1 MNKEVVSFLNYLKNE
16 RRYSEYTIQNYLH
29 CLENFEQYRK
39 EKKVSLKEID
49 YPFLR
54 TYLVYLYEKKYA
66 KKTICLQVST
76 LRSFFHFLQ
85 KEGIRNDN
93 PMLLIK
99 NPKLDKKLP
108 KFLNV
113 QELDKLYTV
122 VCESTPIEIRDALL
136 LELLYA
142 TGVRVSELVSI
153 KISDI
158 DFTNKSIRILGKG
171 SKERN
176 VLYGKQCER
185 YLKQYLEKARNDFLK
200 KPTDILLLNQKGYPL
215 TERGVRYILNKIA
228 DAAALKHS
236 ISPHV
241 LRHTFATHL
250 LNEGADLKTVQDLLG
265 HTNLSTTQIYTHVS
279 NERLRKIYLESH
291 PRAKEGK

>member
-1 MNKEVVSFLNYLKNE
+1 MNKEVSIFLNYLQNE
-16 RRYSEYTIQNYLH
+16 KKYSEYTIENYH
-29 CLENFEQYRK
+29 RCLENFYQYLK
-39 EKKVSLKEID
+39 EKKVTLKEVD
-49 YPFLR
+49 YNFLR
-54 TYLVYLYEKKYA
+54 TYLVYLYEKDYS
-66 KKTICLQVST
+66 KKTICLQISS
-76 LRSFFHFLQ
+76 LRSFFHFLL
-85 KEGIRNDN
+85 KEKIIKSN
-93 PMLLIK
+93 PMILIK
-99 NPKLDKKLP
+99 NPKMDKKLP

-113 QELDKLYTV
+113 QELEKLYTV
-122 VCESTPIEIRDALL
+122 LDLETPIGIRDTLI

-142 TGVRVSELVSI
+142 TGVRVSELVTI

-158 DFTNKSIRILGKG
+158 DFSNKSIRILGKG

-176 VLYGKQCER
+176 VLYGTKCEKYLRLYLNIRNTFIKKQ
-185 YLKQYLEKARNDFLK
+185 
-200 KPTDILLLNQKGYPL
+200 TDILLINQKGQPL
-215 TERGVRYILNKIA
+215 TERGIRYILNKIV

-236 ISPHV
+236 ISPHM

-279 NERLRKIYLESH
+279 NERLRRVYLENH

>member
-1 MNKEVVSFLNYLKNE
+1 MNKEVSIFLKYLQNE
-16 RRYSEYTIQNYLH
+16 KKYSEYTIENYH
-29 CLENFEQYRK
+29 RCLENFYQYLK
-39 EKKVSLKEID
+39 EKKVSLKEVD
-49 YPFLR
+49 YTFLR
-54 TYLVYLYEKKYA
+54 TYLVYLYEKDYS
-66 KKTICLQVST
+66 KKTICLQISS
-76 LRSFFHFLQ
+76 LRSFFHFLL
-85 KEGIRNDN
+85 KEKIIKSN

-99 NPKLDKKLP
+99 NPKMDKKLP

-113 QELDKLYTV
+113 QELEKLYTV
-122 VCESTPIEIRDALL
+122 LDLETPIGIRDTLI

-142 TGVRVSELVSI
+142 TGVRVSELVTI

-158 DFTNKSIRILGKG
+158 DFLNKSIRILGKG

-176 VLYGKQCER
+176 VLYGKKCEK
-185 YLKQYLEKARNDFLK
+185 YLKLYLNIRNTFIK
-200 KPTDILLLNQKGYPL
+200 KQTDILLVNQKGQPL
-215 TERGVRYILNKIA
+215 TERGIRYILNKIV

-236 ISPHV
+236 ISPHM

-279 NERLRKIYLESH
+279 NERLRRVYLENH